1 MTRTLRRL
9 TILCFL
15 CALGAA
21 TQAHA
26 GQIVYPSGTGI
37 WVMNDDGSA
46 KRQLV
51 DATQLPSMEYLGD
64 PSVQPNGTEVAFDGR
79 WNQAYYEQNHWG
91 PAPGMCGGNCEG
103 IYELVNGVATRVTN
117 APFDCGAQPC
127 ESQEVNPR
135 VARDGSV
142 AYVFQTYV
150 SEIGPSGWMPVDG
163 QSDLLARDSA
173 GAHQTRWPTACD
185 GTASSGKEITNAD
198 VLAVNPLVPTQI
210 AYANCPETANDGS
223 CVLDWTSA
231 YDVIDSGPSQ
241 TTASD
246 DITYH

>member
-9 TILCFL
+9 TILSLL

-21 TQAHA
+21 TPAHA

-51 DATQLPSMEYLGD
+51 DATQVPSMEYLGD

-103 IYELVNGVATRVTN
+103 IVER
-117 APFDCGAQPC
+117 
-127 ESQEVNPR
+127 E
-135 VARDGSV
+135 RDKRR
-142 AYVFQTYV
+142 
-150 SEIGPSGWMPVDG
+150 SGERRASAGERRDRANDLLHAEEQQRLERREERQRQSRDAAG
-163 QSDLLARDSA
+163 ENQSDERHD
-173 GAHQTRWPTACD
+173 
-185 GTASSGKEITNAD
+185 
-198 VLAVNPLVPTQI
+198 
-210 AYANCPETANDGS
+210 NC
-223 CVLDWTSA
+223 VR
-231 YDVIDSGPSQ
+231 
-241 TTASD
+241 
-246 DITYH
+246 